1 MARLIAFDW
10 DRAEARIVVARTS
23 GDSVRV
29 DQMVAVPLDLDGQE
43 TNLEPLHQQLSK
55 ALASQRASKSQALVA
70 VGRSLVEL
78 RTMNLPPA
86 PAEELPDMVR
96 FQAMR
101 EFSSLSDSSPLDF
114 LPLGDA
120 GNEPGEVMAAA
131 IPAELANH
139 VEAAV
144 TEQGHELHRAT
155 MRPCAA
161 ASLAMRRQADA
172 AHGVTLIIAQQA
184 DSAEL
189 IVTRSGTVVFTRSF
203 RLPANWH
210 PGETGE
216 PMLGEVRRTI
226 AAAQNQ
232 LGGARVE
239 RIVYFGTANEH
250 AALCERLEDRT
261 KLSVTLIDPTE
272 GISIAGESPAQPE
285 RFAALLGMLQ
295 DEAHDV
301 APVLD
306 FQNPR
311 QKPAPESNRR
321 LHVLLM
327 ATAATIVF
335 AGFSLV
341 YWTLS
346 NKQAEID
353 ELQGTINLLSSENKR
368 MGATRNLVGEL
379 QSWKASDHNWLDELV
394 HLSTSKD
401 LVAEDFLIDSL
412 VARARDGFPG
422 LIEITGRAKDLSAQ
436 QKLQNELSDDQHDVI
451 PGLSAGANDGDTRYP
466 MAFTTTIRTEQSLA
480 LEAPRPKPMA
490 VEPPEANPTDTVDS
504 DSEPADD
511 STPGDIDKDADATA
525 EQPAE
530 AEVPSGDGP
539 ATQDA
544 TEDAEEQ
551 PAPSD
556 DKA

>member
-1 MARLIAFDW
+1 MARLIAFEW

-23 GDSVRV
+23 GDTVRV
-29 DQMVAVPLDLDGQE
+29 DQMAAVPLELDGQE
-43 TNLEPLHQQLSK
+43 TNLDPLHQQLSK
-55 ALASQRASKSQALVA
+55 ALGSQRASKSQALVA
-70 VGRSLVEL
+70 VGRSLIEL
-78 RTMNLPPA
+78 RTLNLPPA

-131 IPAELANH
+131 IPAELAQH
-139 VEAAV
+139 VEAAI
-144 TEQGHELHRAT
+144 TEQGHEPYRAA

-161 ASLAMRRQADA
+161 ASLAMRRQAECA
-172 AHGVTLIIAQQA
+172 RGISLIIAQQA

-189 IVTRSGTVVFTRSF
+189 IVTRHGTVVFTRSF

-210 PGETGE
+210 PGESGE

-232 LGGARVE
+232 LGGASVE
-239 RIVYFGTANEH
+239 RIVYFGTASEH
-250 AALCERLEDRT
+250 AALCERLEERT
-261 KLSVTLIDPTE
+261 KLTVSLVDPTE
-272 GISIAGESPAQPE
+272 GITIAGEAPAEPE

-295 DEAHDV
+295 DEAHGV

-311 QKPAPESNRR
+311 QKPEPESNRR
-321 LHVLLM
+321 LHVLLV

-346 NKQAEID
+346 NKQAEI
-353 ELQGTINLLSSENKR
+353 EQLQGSINVLSSENKR
-368 MGATRNLVGEL
+368 MGATLNLVGEL

-401 LVAEDFLIDSL
+401 LVAEDFLIESL

-436 QKLQNELSDDQHDVI
+436 QNLQNELSDDHHDVI
-451 PGLSAGANDGDTRYP
+451 PGLSAGADDGDTRYP
-466 MAFTTTIRTEQSLA
+466 MAFTTTIRTDQALI

-490 VEPPEANPTDTVDS
+490 VEPPAAPSTENAALDDTTAEDESSDEDSGAPAEQDPTAETQ
-504 DSEPADD
+504 PA
-511 STPGDIDKDADATA
+511 ADAA
-525 EQPAE
+525 EGDDE
-530 AEVPSGDGP
+530 A
-539 ATQDA
+539 
-544 TEDAEEQ
+544 Q